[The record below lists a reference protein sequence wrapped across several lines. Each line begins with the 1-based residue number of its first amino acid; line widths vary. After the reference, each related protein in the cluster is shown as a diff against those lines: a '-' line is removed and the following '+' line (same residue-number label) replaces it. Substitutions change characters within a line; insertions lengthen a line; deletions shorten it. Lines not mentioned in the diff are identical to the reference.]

1 MGEGIKNR
9 YDFVF
14 LFDVKDG
21 NPNGD
26 PDQVNLPRAD
36 AEDQHGLV
44 TDVCIKRKVRNFVA
58 LKKVID
64 KDGKII
70 PENRYDIFIR
80 QRDINSDDSYLNAI
94 IGKASGNTTSEKRN
108 NLCDDYWDIRTFGAV
123 LSTGEKEG
131 GEAEEKEGEEAAKG
145 KKPKKEKIRGAGTVR
160 GPVQFTFARSE
171 DRIYQAEHSIT
182 RCCVTTEKEKNDQLK
197 KDREFA
203 TTFGR
208 KATVPYALYRMHG
221 FISAVDAR
229 KTGFS
234 EDDLKLLWESLINAF
249 ENDRAAARGEMNP
262 RKLVIFKHSSH
273 LGNELS
279 GRLFD
284 RVKITKNAVLPRGK
298 EDYTISVNKEK
309 LPVDDKNK
317 PLIVIQEWPEET
329 IY

>member
-1 MGEGIKNR
+1 MNEAIKNR

-44 TDVCIKRKVRNFVA
+44 TDVCIKRKVRNYVQ
-58 LKKVID
+58 LKHDLKT
-64 KDGKII
+64 
-70 PENRYDIFIR
+70 PYDIFIR
-80 QRDINSDDSYLNAI
+80 QRDINSEDSYLNKI
-94 IGKASGNTTSEKRN
+94 IGKTPGNTTSEKRRK
-108 NLCDDYWDIRTFGAV
+108 LCDDYYDIRTFGAV
-123 LSTGEKEG
+123 LSTGEKES
-131 GEAEEKEGEEAAKG
+131 GEAAEEEGEEGAKG
-145 KKPKKEKIRGAGTVR
+145 KKQRKEKIRGAGTVR

-182 RCCVTTEKEKNDQLK
+182 RCCVTTEQEKNDQLR

-208 KATVPYALYRMHG
+208 KTTVPYALYRMHG

-234 EDDLKLLWESLINAF
+234 VDDLKLLWESLVNAF

-262 RKLVIFKHSSH
+262 RKLVIFKHIGPGAH

-279 GRLFD
+279 GRLFE
-284 RVKITKNAVLPRGK
+284 RVKVTKKVELPPRGK
-298 EDYTISVNKEK
+298 EDYTIT
-309 LPVDDKNK
+309 VDKKNLASGIEIK
-317 PLIVIQEWPEET
+317 EWPEENVF
-329 IY
+329 

>member
-1 MGEGIKNR
+1 MSETIKNR

-14 LFDVKDG
+14 FFDVKDG

-44 TDVCIKRKVRNFVA
+44 TDVCIKRKVRNYVH
-58 LKKVID
+58 LKHNLKA
-64 KDGKII
+64 
-70 PENRYDIFIR
+70 PYNIFIR
-80 QRDINSDDSYLNAI
+80 QRDINSEESYLNAV
-94 IGKASGNTTSEKRN
+94 IGKTQGSTASEKRGK
-108 NLCDDYWDIRTFGAV
+108 LCEDYWDIRTFGAV
-123 LSTGEKEG
+123 LSTGEKES
-131 GEAEEKEGEEAAKG
+131 GEGDEEGEYAAKG
-145 KKPKKEKIRGAGTVR
+145 KKQKKEKIRGAGTVR

-203 TTFGR
+203 STFGR

-221 FISAVDAR
+221 FISSVDACR
-229 KTGFS
+229 TGFS
-234 EDDLKLLWESLINAF
+234 TDDLKLLWESLVNAF

-262 RKLVIFKHSSH
+262 RKLIIFKHDHH

-284 RVKITKNAVLPRGK
+284 RVAVTRKAELPREK
-298 EDYTISVNKEK
+298 DDYEINVDKTN
-309 LPVDDKNK
+309 LPSGIGVK
-317 PLIVIQEWPEET
+317 EWPEDS
-329 IY
+329 IF

>member
-1 MGEGIKNR
+1 MSEIIKNR

-44 TDVCIKRKVRNFVA
+44 TDVCLKRKVRNYIQ
-58 LKKVID
+58 LKFEERVPKT
-64 KDGKII
+64 
-70 PENRYDIFIR
+70 PYDIFIR
-80 QRDINSDDSYLNAI
+80 QRDINSYDAYLNAV
-94 IGKASGNTTSEKRN
+94 IGKTPGNTASEKRTR
-108 NLCDDYWDIRTFGAV
+108 LCDDYWDIRTFGAV
-123 LSTGEKEG
+123 MSTGERES
-131 GEAEEKEGEEAAKG
+131 GEAVKEEGEEESG
-145 KKPKKEKIRGAGTVR
+145 VKKKKKEKIRGAGTVR

-182 RCCVTTEKEKNDQLK
+182 RCCVTTEKEKDDQAK
-197 KDREFA
+197 NDREFA

-221 FISAVDAR
+221 FVSAVDAK

-234 EDDLKLLWESLINAF
+234 QEDLKLLWESLINIF
-249 ENDRAAARGEMNP
+249 EHDHAAARGEMNP
-262 RKLVIFKHSSH
+262 IKLVVFKHESH

-279 GRLFD
+279 GRLFK
-284 RVKITKNAVLPRGK
+284 RVSITKNTDLPRK
-298 EDYTISVNKEK
+298 IEDYSIVVDKENM
-309 LPVDDKNK
+309 PAGITVQ
-317 PLIVIQEWPEET
+317 VWPEENM
-329 IY
+329 Y

>member
-1 MGEGIKNR
+1 MREAIKNR

-44 TDVCIKRKVRNFVA
+44 TDVCIKRKVRNYVQ
-58 LKKVID
+58 LKHDLKT
-64 KDGKII
+64 
-70 PENRYDIFIR
+70 PYDIFIR
-80 QRDINSDDSYLNAI
+80 QRDINSEDSYLNKI
-94 IGKASGNTTSEKRN
+94 IGKTPGDTASEKRKK
-108 NLCDDYWDIRTFGAV
+108 LCDDYFDIRTFGAV
-123 LSTGEKEG
+123 LSTGKKESGGESAEEDDGEG
-131 GEAEEKEGEEAAKG
+131 GKAK
-145 KKPKKEKIRGAGTVR
+145 KQKKEKVRGAGTVR

-182 RCCVTTEKEKNDQLK
+182 RCCVTTENEKNEQAK

-203 TTFGR
+203 STFGR

-229 KTGFS
+229 KTVFS

-262 RKLVIFKHSSH
+262 RKLVIFKHTGTSAH

-284 RVKITKNAVLPRGK
+284 RVTVTKNTELPPRGK
-298 EDYTISVNKEK
+298 ENYTIAVDKVN
-309 LPVDDKNK
+309 LPSGIEIK
-317 PLIVIQEWPEET
+317 EWPEDNVF
-329 IY
+329 

>member
-1 MGEGIKNR
+1 MNEPIKNR

-44 TDVCIKRKVRNFVA
+44 TDVCIKRKVRNYVQ
-58 LKKVID
+58 LKFEERTPKT
-64 KDGKII
+64 
-70 PENRYDIFIR
+70 PYDIFIR
-80 QRDINSDDSYLNAI
+80 QRDINSDDSYLNAV
-94 IGKASGNTTSEKRN
+94 IGKAPGNTASEKRGK
-108 NLCDDYWDIRTFGAV
+108 LCEDYYDIRTFGAV
-123 LSTGEKEG
+123 LSTGEKESG
-131 GEAEEKEGEEAAKG
+131 GESAIEDDGEATTG
-145 KKPKKEKIRGAGTVR
+145 KKQRKEKVRGAGTVR

-182 RCCVTTEKEKNDQLK
+182 RCCVTTENEKNEQAK

-221 FISAVDAR
+221 FISAVDAK
-229 KTGFS
+229 KTNFS
-234 EDDLKLLWESLINAF
+234 EEDLKLLWESLINAF

-262 RKLVIFKHSSH
+262 RKLVIFKHESH

-279 GRLFD
+279 GRLFK
-284 RVKITKNAVLPRGK
+284 RVSIERKSELPRK
-298 EDYTISVNKEK
+298 IEDYSIIVNKEH
-309 LPVDDKNK
+309 LPSEITV
-317 PLIVIQEWPEET
+317 QEWPEENV
-329 IY
+329 Y

>member
-1 MGEGIKNR
+1 MSEAIKNR

-26 PDQVNLPRAD
+26 PDQVNLPRVD

-44 TDVCIKRKVRNFVA
+44 TDVCIKRKVRNYVMLEKE
-58 LKKVID
+58 LKA
-64 KDGKII
+64 
-70 PENRYDIFIR
+70 PFDIFIR
-80 QRDINSDDSYLNAI
+80 EGQVLNNIIDSAKGDDIQNRQTDLSGSYF
-94 IGKASGNTTSEKRN
+94 
-108 NLCDDYWDIRTFGAV
+108 DIRTFGAV
-123 LSTGEKEG
+123 LSTGDK
-131 GEAEEKEGEEAAKG
+131 
-145 KKPKKEKIRGAGTVR
+145 GAGTIR

-182 RCCVTTEKEKNDQLK
+182 RCAVTTEKDSKKQEK
-197 KDREFA
+197 REHA
-203 TTFGR
+203 STFGR

-221 FISAVDAR
+221 FVSVVDAR

-234 EDDLKLLWESLINAF
+234 EGDLTLLWKSLVNAF

-262 RKLVIFKHSSH
+262 RKLVIFKHDNH

-284 RVKITKNAVLPRGK
+284 RVLVSKNSNLPRK
-298 EDYTISVNKEK
+298 YDDYKIVVNKEN
-309 LPVDDKNK
+309 LPAG
-317 PLIVIQEWPEET
+317 IQVKEWPEESVF
-329 IY
+329 